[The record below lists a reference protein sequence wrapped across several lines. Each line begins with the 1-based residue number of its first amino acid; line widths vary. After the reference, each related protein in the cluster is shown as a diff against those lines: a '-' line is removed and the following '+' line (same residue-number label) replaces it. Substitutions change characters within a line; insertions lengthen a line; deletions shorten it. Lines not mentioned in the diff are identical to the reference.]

1 MESHFN
7 ETDSVLEFI
16 LNGNYPTNTIG
27 LNEDKAQ
34 EIVKTLEGFNRSEQD
49 LLAHIRKNQSTNQ
62 VTATVLP
69 VKSVGVQGDGR
80 TYNYVCAL
88 ICKNPD
94 WEQLIHLAKIITKAS
109 TKYTQN
115 TKDRTHIPSYVAVP
129 QHQPCRVFV
138 RARGTQTSVEHCA
151 HALDHRC
158 HFHSTRGRWHRQ
170 YGKTTFDFLRRRVD

>member
-16 LNGNYPTNTIG
+16 LNSNYPTNTVG

-34 EIVKTLEGFNRSEQD
+34 EIVKTLATFNQNEQD
-49 LLAHIRKNQSTNQ
+49 LLAHIRKNQSTNH
-62 VTATVLP
+62 VSATVLP

-109 TKYTQN
+109 T
-115 TKDRTHIPSYVAVP
+115 I
-129 QHQPCRVFV
+129 
-138 RARGTQTSVEHCA
+138 
-151 HALDHRC
+151 
-158 HFHSTRGRWHRQ
+158 
-170 YGKTTFDFLRRRVD
+170 